1 MVDENLDPRTVDSM
15 RRFAEYSDDSTKNMN
30 RLRDELSG
38 FNRIMNVSHTRT
50 RDLREALRQM
60 QSIEP
65 MRNVQG
71 VLEEAQQ
78 TAFRPP
84 QQTDALP
91 QNQPAGSVEQNQN
104 VNIGAIKIDVSGI
117 TDRSDKKKLAEEL
130 GAMVSKQLRSKMGG
144 SLQNSGVSRGI

>member
-1 MVDENLDPRTVDSM
+1 MDENLDPRTVDSM
-15 RRFAEYSDDSTKNMN
+15 RRFAEYSDDSTKNMM

-78 TAFRPP
+78 TAIQPP
-84 QQTDALP
+84 QQTDASP
-91 QNQPAGSVEQNQN
+91 QNQSAGSVEQSQN
-104 VNIGAIKIDVSGI
+104 VSIGAIKIDVSGI

>member
-1 MVDENLDPRTVDSM
+1 MDENLDPRTVDSM
-15 RRFAEYSDDSTKNMN
+15 RRFAEYSDDSTKNMM

-38 FNRIMNVSHTRT
+38 FNRVMNVSHTRT

-60 QSIEP
+60 QSIQP
-65 MRNVQG
+65 MQNVQG

-78 TAFRPP
+78 TAIQPP
-84 QQTDALP
+84 QQTDASP
-91 QNQPAGSVEQNQN
+91 QNQSAGSVEQSQN
-104 VNIGAIKIDVSGI
+104 VSIGAIKIDVSGI

-144 SLQNSGVSRGI
+144 SLQNSGVNRGI

>member
-1 MVDENLDPRTVDSM
+1 MDENLDPRTVDSM
-15 RRFAEYSDDSTKNMN
+15 RRFAEYSDDSTKNMV

-38 FNRIMNVSHTRT
+38 FNRVMNVSHTRT

-60 QSIEP
+60 QSIQP
-65 MRNVQG
+65 MQNVQS

-78 TAFRPP
+78 TAIQPP
-84 QQTDALP
+84 QQTDTSP
-91 QNQPAGSVEQNQN
+91 QNQPAGSVEQSQN
-104 VNIGAIKIDVSGI
+104 VSIGAIKIDVSGI

-144 SLQNSGVSRGI
+144 SLQNSGVNRGI

>member
-15 RRFAEYSDDSTKNMN
+15 RRFAEYSDDSTKNIM

-38 FNRIMNVSHTRT
+38 FNRTMNVSHTRT

-65 MRNVQG
+65 MRNVQS

-78 TAFRPP
+78 TAMPLP
-84 QQTDALP
+84 QQADALSP
-91 QNQPAGSVEQNQN
+91 NQQGGSVEQNQN

-144 SLQNSGVSRGI
+144 SLQNSGINRGI

>member
-84 QQTDALP
+84 QQTDTLP

>member
-1 MVDENLDPRTVDSM
+1 MV
-15 RRFAEYSDDSTKNMN
+15 

-65 MRNVQG
+65 MRNVQS

-84 QQTDALP
+84 QQADTAV
-91 QNQPAGSVEQNQN
+91 QTQPAGSVEQNQN

>member
-1 MVDENLDPRTVDSM
+1 MDENLDPRTVDSM
-15 RRFAEYSDDSTKNMN
+15 RRFAEFSDDSIKNIL
-30 RLRDELSG
+30 RLREELSG
-38 FNRIMNVSHTRT
+38 FNRTMNVSHTRT

-78 TAFRPP
+78 TAFSPTPAADTP
-84 QQTDALP
+84 QQT
-91 QNQPAGSVEQNQN
+91 QPAGSVEQNQN

>member
-1 MVDENLDPRTVDSM
+1 MDENLDPRTVDSM
-15 RRFAEYSDDSTKNMN
+15 RRFAEYSDDSTKNMM

-38 FNRIMNVSHTRT
+38 FNRVMNVSHTRT

-60 QSIEP
+60 QSIQP
-65 MRNVQG
+65 MQNVQS

-78 TAFRPP
+78 TAIQPP
-84 QQTDALP
+84 QQTDTSP
-91 QNQPAGSVEQNQN
+91 QNQPAGSVEQSQN
-104 VNIGAIKIDVSGI
+104 VSIGAIKIDVSGI

-144 SLQNSGVSRGI
+144 SLQNSGVNRGI

>member
-1 MVDENLDPRTVDSM
+1 MDENLDPRTVDSM
-15 RRFAEYSDDSTKNMN
+15 RRFAEYSDDSTKNMT

-84 QQTDALP
+84 QQIDRPMQT
-91 QNQPAGSVEQNQN
+91 QPAGSVEQNQN

>member
-1 MVDENLDPRTVDSM
+1 MDENLDPRTVDSM
-15 RRFAEYSDDSTKNMN
+15 RRFAEYSDDSTKNMM

-38 FNRIMNVSHTRT
+38 FNRVMNVSHTRT

-78 TAFRPP
+78 TAIQSP
-84 QQTDALP
+84 QQTDTSP
-91 QNQPAGSVEQNQN
+91 QNQPAGSVEQSQN
-104 VNIGAIKIDVSGI
+104 VSIGAIKIDVSGI